1 MKFNMLLPAI
11 ALSISAMIVT
21 PTIAI
26 AKGGNVQ
33 AARAENARETNALK
47 TRIETVRIRI
57 AEGRHSGKV
66 TRARAARLD
75 RQVAKVQSSMTRLNR
90 SQGFVSAAEL
100 ASYNRTLGEVDVAL
114 DGYGVPR
121 SYGNDGLVAGADGKA
136 VSGLCRQETTAALVG
151 HPAPDD
157 EALKQATGSQTI
169 RRLKPGMMAT
179 KDYRDERLTVHLDD
193 AGKITA
199 ASCG

>member
-1 MKFNMLLPAI
+1 MKFNTLLPAV
-11 ALSISAMIVT
+11 ALSICALTAV
-21 PTIAI
+21 PTIAS
-26 AKGGNVQ
+26 AQGGNVQ

-47 TRIETVRIRI
+47 TRIETVRARI
-57 AEGRHSGKV
+57 TEARHSGKV
-66 TRARAARLD
+66 TGARAARLG

-121 SYGNDGLVAGADGKA
+121 GTGDGLVAGLDGKA
-136 VSGLCRQETTAALVG
+136 VSSLCRKETTAALIG

-157 EALKQATGSQTI
+157 AVLKQATGSQTI